1 MKTPLGNTYL
11 HILTKFQLNRA
22 FLASSVKRLTLKG
35 VKKKSGSHICSI
47 TTIKM
52 VVFNEKWA
60 PYCKMAII
68 WEIKLTDLLAIY
80 IYILC
85 PNVRSIQ
92 PS

>member
-1 MKTPLGNTYL
+1 MKTPLAKNL